1 MVIMKWRLQKRKSWL
16 TPWLLGISS
25 VLPYLHGNY
34 SRLSIK
40 GTYVS
45 YHTICQ
51 CRWLRFLL
59 EQRAVLSL
67 DGVLAEIHF
76 WPHQIC
82 IWAGF
87 FFFFLQVFDSLTEF
101 IVHFSLWKKS
111 CWPWWKYAGYIC
123 IWKSDINR
131 NKAPTEN
138 ELGHMPRHPDAV
150 ASGPGHWAEYGLAG
164 PRTSHV
170 SHTCV

>member
-87 FFFFLQVFDSLTEF
+87 FFFFFRFLIHSLNSLFIFLFERKVVGLDENMLGIFVYGKVILTGIRLLQ
-101 IVHFSLWKKS
+101 KM
-111 CWPWWKYAGYIC
+111 
-123 IWKSDINR
+123 N
-131 NKAPTEN
+131 
-138 ELGHMPRHPDAV
+138 
-150 ASGPGHWAEYGLAG
+150 LALL
-164 PRTSHV
+164 
-170 SHTCV
+170 